1 MKKIEIVKV
10 KLVKEKDLFVN
21 NIHIKEPKDCYKVI
35 LNFLDNPDREHF
47 IILGLSTNNKI
58 CIISTISIGT
68 LNSSLVHPREVFKIA
83 ILSNCSKIIISHNH
97 PSGNCKPSQEDK
109 NITNRLID
117 SGNLLGISILDHII
131 VSDESYFSFKENEL
145 LF

>member
-1 MKKIEIVKV
+1 MEKIEIVKV

-35 LNFLDNPDREHF
+35 SNFLDNPDREHF

-58 CIISTISIGT
+58 CVISTISIGT

-97 PSGNCKPSQEDK
+97 PSGN
-109 NITNRLID
+109 
-117 SGNLLGISILDHII
+117 LLGINILDHII

>member
-1 MKKIEIVKV
+1 MEKVEIVKV

-21 NIHIKEPKDCYKVI
+21 NIHIKEPKDSYKVI
-35 LNFLDNPDREHF
+35 SNFLDNPDREHF

-58 CIISTISIGT
+58 CVISTISIGT

-97 PSGNCKPSQEDK
+97 PSGDCTPSPDDEI
-109 NITNRLID
+109 ITNRLIHAGD
-117 SGNLLGISILDHII
+117 LLGIHILDHII
-131 VSDESYFSFKENEL
+131 VSNKSYFSFQENKL